1 MKSLEQLHEICER
14 MRKVVQLRE
23 ENAKEILEKAAM
35 CESGK
40 DADGNTYRTHVLVCG
55 GTGCTSSGS
64 ARIRERLEK
73 EIEANG
79 LSDEVCVVKTGCFG
93 LCALGPI
100 MIVYPEGTF
109 YSMVQEEDIP
119 EIVTEHLLKG
129 NVVKHLLYEETVKAD
144 KIIPLNETNFY
155 KKQHRVAL
163 RNCGVI
169 NPEKI
174 DEYIG
179 TGGYE
184 ALGIV
189 LTEKKPED
197 VIQIL
202 LDSGL
207 RGRGGAGFPTGLKW
221 KFAAGNDADQK
232 YVCCNA
238 DEGDPGAFMD
248 RSILEGDPHA
258 VLEAMAIAGYAIG
271 ASQGYI
277 YVRAEY
283 PIAVQRLEIAIE
295 QAREYGLLGKNI
307 FDSGF
312 DFDIELRLG
321 AGAFVCG
328 EETALMTS
336 IEGNR
341 GEPRPRPPFP
351 ALKGLFQK
359 PTILNNVETY
369 ANIPQIIVNGP
380 EWFASM
386 GTEKSKGTKV
396 FALGGKIHNTGLVE
410 IPMGTTLREIVE
422 EIGGGVPN
430 GKKFKAAQTGG
441 PSGGCIPAEHLD
453 IPIDYNNLLSIG
465 SMMGSGGLIVMDED
479 TCMVDIAKFF
489 LEFTVD
495 ESCGKCTPCRIGTR
509 RMLEI
514 LEKITKG
521 QATMEDLDKLE
532 ELCYHLQSNSL
543 CALGQTAPNPV
554 LSTLRYFRDEYIAHI
569 VDKKCPAGVCKD
581 LLQYKIDPDK
591 CKGCTLCA
599 RTCPA
604 DAIIGKVKEVHMIN
618 PEKCLKCGAC
628 MEKCRFGAIYK
639 E

>member
-453 IPIDYNNLLSIG
+453 IPIDYDNSIG